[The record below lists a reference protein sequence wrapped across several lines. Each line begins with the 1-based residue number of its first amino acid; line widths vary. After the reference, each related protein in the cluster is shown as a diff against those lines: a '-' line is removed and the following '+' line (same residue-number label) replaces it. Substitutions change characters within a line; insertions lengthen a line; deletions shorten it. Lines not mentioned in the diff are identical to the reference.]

1 LISAALCRQAF
12 NVLSKKLVSD
22 RLRATFMAF
31 FQIVSLPPPGGLQES
46 ETPPPDKTDSP

>member
-12 NVLSKKLVSD
+12 NLPSKKLVSD

-31 FQIVSLPPPGGLQES
+31 FQIVSLPQQGGLQES
-46 ETPPPDKTDSP
+46 ETPPWAAG